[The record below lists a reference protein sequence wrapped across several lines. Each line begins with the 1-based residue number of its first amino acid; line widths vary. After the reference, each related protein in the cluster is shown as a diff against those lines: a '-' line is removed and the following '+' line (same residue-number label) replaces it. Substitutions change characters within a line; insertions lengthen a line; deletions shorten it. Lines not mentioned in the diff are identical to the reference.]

1 MMHFLPLHYFITQKY
16 ILHYNN
22 QLSLNIPSLLQGEFK
37 NITILESTE
46 PINLD
51 CTTTVFSYGTR
62 ILETLQTVPPIK
74 KSDQRYSYAISLVNG
89 FFTTYFNGLQ
99 ELGQDSIK
107 SAIKHLRLM
116 QIFSV
121 SKASD
126 TSPDYYSEPPVLCLT
141 YELDT
146 GDGSVQMFQV
156 NPF

>member
-1 MMHFLPLHYFITQKY
+1 MQKY
-16 ILHYNN
+16 ILPYNS
-22 QLSLNIPSLLQGEFK
+22 QLSLNIPSLLHGEFK

-46 PINLD
+46 PMNLD

-62 ILETLQTVPPIK
+62 ILEMLQTIPPIK
-74 KSDQRYSYAISLVNG
+74 KSDKRYSYATSLVNG

-99 ELGQDSIK
+99 ELGPDSIK
-107 SAIKHLRLM
+107 SAIRHLRLM

-126 TSPDYYSEPPVLCLT
+126 TILDYYSEPPVLCLT

-146 GDGSVQMFQV
+146 GDGSIKMFQV